1 MRDNYA
7 GDIGDFANNGLLR
20 VLCGT
25 PEEPEPGMKLGII
38 WYRHLDSDNYGHLR
52 KYLQKS
58 KYNDRTFKACDE
70 NLYDQIQALAGRKAA
85 RKEKL
90 LVTDIMNL
98 PIFPPRTQHYPDPLP
113 DPPTIQNRR
122 EWFAEAMRRTADSD
136 LIFLNPDTGM
146 KWDEGWQL
154 QYAYRRELRELFNT
168 EKALVIY
175 QHQQRSKGWVAENTR
190 KLASV
195 MANIGHLRV
204 CTWRRESVRTYFIVA
219 HKQQIERIDER
230 LAALR
235 DRPWIATGN
244 FSVD

>member
-85 RKEKL
+85 RKRKAPRHRHHESPH
-90 LVTDIMNL
+90 L
-98 PIFPPRTQHYPDPLP
+98 PAP
-113 DPPTIQNRR
+113 
-122 EWFAEAMRRTADSD
+122 
-136 LIFLNPDTGM
+136 NP
-146 KWDEGWQL
+146 
-154 QYAYRRELRELFNT
+154 
-168 EKALVIY
+168 ALS
-175 QHQQRSKGWVAENTR
+175 RPVA
-190 KLASV
+190 
-195 MANIGHLRV
+195 
-204 CTWRRESVRTYFIVA
+204 
-219 HKQQIERIDER
+219 
-230 LAALR
+230 
-235 DRPWIATGN
+235 
-244 FSVD
+244 